1 MTPPP
6 SGAAL
11 APDRYNTPIEDL
23 NLSVRAYNCL
33 KRSGLMTVGAV
44 LEKSEDELLALRNF
58 GRKSYD
64 ELREK
69 LVSMNFLSEEA
80 LNDQFGSSGVSTL
93 SRTVSALDDDDE
105 DEDLNPMAEALL
117 EALKESG
124 NSDLLRRDEDD
135 DDKDGN

>member
-1 MTPPP
+1 MVGRGLG

-44 LEKSEDELLALRNF
+44 LEKSEDALLALRNF

-69 LVSMNFLSEEA
+69 LISMKFLCQDAGGGE
-80 LNDQFGSSGVSTL
+80 FGNSTL
-93 SRTVSALDDDDE
+93 GTSSRTITALDDDD
-105 DEDLNPMAEALL
+105 DEDLNPM
-117 EALKESG
+117 
-124 NSDLLRRDEDD
+124 
-135 DDKDGN
+135 